1 MTGQIPANAQGELQG
16 AMSCLNSI
24 ASIIGPVMLT
34 QLFSRFTSAEAP
46 VYFPGIPF
54 LAAALL
60 TLICLTVFSFVVI
73 RHGIS
78 GQLRN

>member
-1 MTGQIPANAQGELQG
+1 MRQAFQGELQG
-16 AMSCLNSI
+16 AMVPELYRVDHRPRDAHAAVQQVYLGRST
-24 ASIIGPVMLT
+24 GV
-34 QLFSRFTSAEAP
+34 FSG
-46 VYFPGIPF
+46 GIPF